1 MTPNFLDVYYIIV
14 QKGSDFMI
22 KTTVE
27 ANDVLRKIILR
38 TFYNGKLI
46 SVQTVDY
53 NERNKQT
60 NM

>member
-1 MTPNFLDVYYIIV
+1 MTSNFLAVYYIII

-22 KTTVE
+22 QTTVE

-46 SVQTVDY
+46 SIQTVDY
-53 NERNKQT
+53 NENKQQT
-60 NM
+60 K

>member
-1 MTPNFLDVYYIIV
+1 MTSNFLDVYYIRV

>member
-1 MTPNFLDVYYIIV
+1 MIVYYIRI
-14 QKGSDFMI
+14 QKGSDCMVQ
-22 KTTVE
+22 TTVE

-53 NERNKQT
+53 NERNQQV
-60 NM
+60 N

>member
-1 MTPNFLDVYYIIV
+1 MTSNFLDVYYIIV

-22 KTTVE
+22 KTTVK

>member
-1 MTPNFLDVYYIIV
+1 MTSNFLDVYYIIV

>member
-1 MTPNFLDVYYIIV
+1 MTSNFLDVYYIIV

-53 NERNKQT
+53 NEREL
-60 NM
+60 